1 MDIFFNPKTI
11 AIIGATPRKNSVG
24 RGLVENLMIYERY
37 NQGIVVYP
45 VNPNRKKVLNKKSF
59 PSVLAIKRDIDLAII
74 AVPQRVVI
82 QVVKECIEK
91 KVKGIIIISSGF
103 KETGERGRVL
113 EEKIQELIKKA
124 KIPVIGPN
132 SLGILRPSI
141 KLNASFAPAM
151 PKKGEIALI
160 SQSGALVD
168 LIIDKAIFEDY
179 GFSKIVSVGNEA
191 DLEVSDFLEWLKDDK
206 ETKVILLYLESVK
219 SGKKFIKVA
228 KEVSKTKVTVALK
241 AGKSELGIK
250 AVSSHTGALAGVH
263 EIYQAVFKK
272 TKIIEAETI
281 DELLDFA
288 KVLSWQPKTKNGIGI
303 VTNGG
308 GCGILMAD
316 YCQEFKIN
324 LPPLGNETI
333 KEIEKSKLM
342 PLHWSKRN
350 PVDILGDDSPERY
363 KVAIE
368 SLLKQK
374 NIHGL
379 IVIQTVQIM
388 TNPFLNAKII
398 VRAHKK
404 FPQKP
409 ILCCFLGGKLSERGI
424 KVLEKNRIPNFP
436 ELKRAAKAMRILI
449 NE

>member
-1 MDIFFNPKTI
+1 
-11 AIIGATPRKNSVG
+11 
-24 RGLVENLMIYERY
+24 
-37 NQGIVVYP
+37 
-45 VNPNRKKVLNKKSF
+45 
-59 PSVLAIKRDIDLAII
+59 
-74 AVPQRVVI
+74 
-82 QVVKECIEK
+82 
-91 KVKGIIIISSGF
+91 
-103 KETGERGRVL
+103 
-113 EEKIQELIKKA
+113 
-124 KIPVIGPN
+124 
-132 SLGILRPSI
+132 
-141 KLNASFAPAM
+141 M